1 MTFKEENRKIIGA
14 SAHNSSLSNKEW
26 LNHINSTNYTS
37 CPEEFKTFIKESN
50 LEELVYWKLKDMFE
64 KKDINI
70 LNEILKGVISD
81 IEPPLFNIILKK
93 TNGNQ
98 SKAAEV
104 LGCNRNTLHRKLKD
118 FFINPKNL
126 KKSFDNNPYK
136 KSETSLKEEDIL
148 TYL

>member
-14 SAHNSSLSNKEW
+14 SAHNPSLSDEEW
-26 LNHINSTNYTS
+26 PNYINSTNYTS

-50 LEELVYWKLKDMFE
+50 LEEIVYWKLKDMFE
-64 KKDINI
+64 KKDVHS
-70 LNEILKGVISD
+70 LNEILKVVISD
-81 IEPPLFNIILKK
+81 IERPLFNIILQK

-118 FFINPKNL
+118 FFIDPKSI
-126 KKSFDNNPYK
+126 KKHSDNNKYEK
-136 KSETSLKEEDIL
+136 LDALKEDNSI
-148 TYL
+148 YL